1 MLDILRRSASGIVGI
16 FLIGLLVIAF
26 ALWGIADTFTGF
38 SNATLASVGD
48 EPIERDEYRLRLQQ
62 QIQQVSQQIGEPL
75 SVSQA
80 RSLGIDRR
88 VLTDMLGMAALS
100 GMAKDMGLAHSDEQV
115 ARQIINDPAFYGP
128 TGKFDAPTFR
138 AILRQNGLTEK
149 MFVKD
154 QREFHLR
161 QQLMD
166 SSVRQSLVPDALLT
180 QMYRHV
186 LEKRVARYLIVSL
199 DATDEVGEPTE
210 GELESFFSETKLRF
224 TEPER
229 RDGSV
234 LLITPERFAET
245 IKISDDEILA
255 EYDLSID
262 EFSSPERRAIDQLVL
277 NSDEEIEKIN
287 SLLDNNRPFAEIVVA
302 ASQTLDDTD
311 LGLITRD
318 GLISSTLAERAFSM
332 QADEISDIIEGP
344 LGAVILRVR
353 KIEEGTVRPYEEVRD
368 ILRDRLAY
376 DRAVN
381 EMIEF
386 SKPWKT
392 SAPPASNWKR
402 SASALILKLS
412 KSPIST
418 GTAMAAQKSITKSA
432 SSSAPIRYCYRIFLR
447 ARSVKTCQCSK
458 CRTAHLPGYAS
469 TRLPQVA

>member
-1 MLDILRRSASGIVGI
+1 
-16 FLIGLLVIAF
+16 
-26 ALWGIADTFTGF
+26 
-38 SNATLASVGD
+38 
-48 EPIERDEYRLRLQQ
+48 
-62 QIQQVSQQIGEPL
+62 
-75 SVSQA
+75 
-80 RSLGIDRR
+80 
-88 VLTDMLGMAALS
+88 
-100 GMAKDMGLAHSDEQV
+100 
-115 ARQIINDPAFYGP
+115 
-128 TGKFDAPTFR
+128 
-138 AILRQNGLTEK
+138 
-149 MFVKD
+149 
-154 QREFHLR
+154 
-161 QQLMD
+161 
-166 SSVRQSLVPDALLT
+166 
-180 QMYRHV
+180 MYRHV

-287 SLLDNNRPFAEIVVA
+287 SLLEDKRPFAEIVNA

-332 QADEISDIIEGP
+332 QAGEVSDIIEGP

-368 ILRDRLAY
+368 VLRDQPMT
-376 DRAVN
+376 V
-381 EMIEF
+381 
-386 SKPWKT
+386 P
-392 SAPPASNWKR
+392 
-402 SASALILKLS
+402 
-412 KSPIST
+412 
-418 GTAMAAQKSITKSA
+418 
-432 SSSAPIRYCYRIFLR
+432 
-447 ARSVKTCQCSK
+447 
-458 CRTAHLPGYAS
+458 
-469 TRLPQVA
+469 